1 MIPAFELSVL
11 NILLVAITSY
21 LIGSVPFGLIL
32 AKLLGL
38 GNLRDIGSGNIGATN
53 VLRTGNKLAAILTL
67 VFDLG
72 KGALAVLTASLFY
85 GEAAAQIAGLASF
98 LGHCF
103 PVWLKFKGGKGVAT
117 FIGILLALYWPAGI
131 LTCLTWLSTA
141 FISRISSLSALISS
155 AASIFWIWLLDKPDT
170 VFVITTLTI
179 FIWLRHR
186 NNISRIIA
194 GTETKINK

>member
-38 GNLRDIGSGNIGATN
+38 GNLRDVGSGNIGATN

-155 AASIFWIWLLDKPDT
+155 AASIFWIWLLDKPDA

>member
-141 FISRISSLSALISS
+141 LISRISSLSALISS
-155 AASIFWIWLLDKPDT
+155 AASIFWIWLLDKPDA

>member
-32 AKLLGL
+32 AKLFGL
-38 GNLRDIGSGNIGATN
+38 GNLRDVGSGNIGATN

-72 KGALAVLTASLFY
+72 KGVLAVLTASLFY

-98 LGHCF
+98 FGHCF

-155 AASIFWIWLLDKPDT
+155 ATSIFWIWLLDKPDA

>member
-117 FIGILLALYWPAGI
+117 FIGILLALYWPTGI

-155 AASIFWIWLLDKPDT
+155 AASIFWIWLLDKPDA

>member
-131 LTCLTWLSTA
+131 LTCLTWISTA

-155 AASIFWIWLLDKPDT
+155 AASIFWIWLLDKPDA

>member
-98 LGHCF
+98 GALF
-103 PVWLKFKGGKGVAT
+103 P
-117 FIGILLALYWPAGI
+117 
-131 LTCLTWLSTA
+131 CL
-141 FISRISSLSALISS
+141 
-155 AASIFWIWLLDKPDT
+155 
-170 VFVITTLTI
+170 V
-179 FIWLRHR
+179 
-186 NNISRIIA
+186 
-194 GTETKINK
+194 KI

>member
-72 KGALAVLTASLFY
+72 KGTLAVLTASLFY

-155 AASIFWIWLLDKPDT
+155 AASIFWIWLLDKPDA

-194 GTETKINK
+194 GTETKINI